1 MAVFKSFFVKICIR
15 AVFSYILNNIL
26 LFQMGL
32 IRFTFFSSIIF
43 AAILFIPMIPPGNH
57 VKFTEF
63 HVAPSKNLE
72 GVLALNTVLNNAER
86 LFEKEIKGP
95 EAFTVL
101 DGELYT
107 TLHGGYVAKVYEDQI
122 IPVVKF
128 GQPCGK

>member
-1 MAVFKSFFVKICIR
+1 MS
-15 AVFSYILNNIL
+15 
-26 LFQMGL
+26 L
-32 IRFTFFSSIIF
+32 IRFTFFSFLIF
-43 AAILFIPMIPPGNH
+43 TAILLIPIIPPGPH

-63 HVAPSKNLE
+63 QVAPPRDLE
-72 GVLALNTVLNNAER
+72 GVLALNTVLNNAEK
-86 LFEKEIKGP
+86 LFEGEIKGP